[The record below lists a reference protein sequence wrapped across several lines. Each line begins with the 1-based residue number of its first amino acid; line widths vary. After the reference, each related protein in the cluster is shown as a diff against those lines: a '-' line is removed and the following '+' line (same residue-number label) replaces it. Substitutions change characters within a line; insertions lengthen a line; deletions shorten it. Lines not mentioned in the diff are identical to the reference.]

1 MNPLFNKM
9 PQSSQQASQPQIP
22 KAAIAQVRSMME
34 NLSMLQN
41 PMQAVRK
48 VAGQN
53 QMLGSVMNL
62 IGSRSPKQAFYDE
75 CQRQGV
81 DPNVIINALNGE

>member
-1 MNPLFNKM
+1 MNPLFDKM
-9 PQSSQQASQPQIP
+9 AQPSQQASQPQIP

-48 VAGQN
+48 VASQN
-53 QMLGSVMNL
+53 PMLGSVMNL
-62 IGSRSPKQAFYDE
+62 IGSRNPKQAFYDE

>member
-9 PQSSQQASQPQIP
+9 AQTSQQASQPQIP

-41 PMQAVRK
+41 PMQAIQK

-53 QMLGSVMNL
+53 PLLGSVMSL
-62 IGSRSPKQAFYDE
+62 IGRRDPKQAFYEE
-75 CQRQGV
+75 CQKQGV
-81 DPNVIINALNGE
+81 DPNVIINALNER